1 MLGSLGLG
9 GDGDE
14 VEAILNV
21 EREFGVSLDKSD
33 AFSWTTVG
41 DVYASL
47 LRVLPSDLKND
58 PTNWKRFCVAVCEES
73 GADNPLVHERTQL
86 LAPPLLEVL
95 KGWFFRCGDG
105 SLKG

>member
-1 MLGSLGLG
+1 MLSSLGLG

-21 EREFGVSLDKSD
+21 EREFRISLDKSD
-33 AFSWTTVG
+33 AFNWITVG

-47 LRVLPSDLKND
+47 LRVLPSDLKSD
-58 PTNWKRFCVAVCEES
+58 PTNWKRFCVAICEES
-73 GADNPLVHERTQL
+73 GADSTLVDERTQL

-95 KGWFFRCGDG
+95 KNLFRRSGNI
-105 SLKG
+105 SS